1 MKKPF
6 FCVLI
11 LLFLFITVNQR
22 AAAETR
28 CDAAQ
33 YGEHTC
39 PPQHI
44 LPIDLTRDKVLLEV
58 NQPVVDIKAN
68 DSNNPL
74 MVLPEDKIS
83 ISLSLDTGSYAEQE
97 ADWWIV
103 ADTPF
108 GLFSYVYPDWQKD
121 LHYCIQAPLNGFSG
135 VPILDSPLPQG
146 SYTFYFAIDNNA
158 DGIADATWRD
168 SIEVHVVPPLKAV
181 DDSTVTDRT
190 PLILIHGNNSEA
202 EPYYR
207 WGDYLEKSEQDPEFS
222 DNFKIYLFQWDS
234 NRSNKFNAAALGTCI
249 DGMTVLN
256 DKKLMILA
264 HSRGGLVSR
273 YFLNDCVTEK
283 GIYSGQPAGERVD
296 YLITLGTPHRGSPG
310 ADPYW
315 CIFSFDYSYLSF
327 LAEQLSL
334 FYLNYIY
341 EPSYNN
347 LLWDDFENELTEDQ
361 VCWYPSILDS
371 ETEFCSTLQSA
382 QSDLD
387 ELNSEDSYLDKII
400 AFGGNE
406 FNEEPFQWGFGW
418 YEHKALSAFSILLA
432 EIPVIPT
439 GYPDTPID
447 DQYRPFRANDG
458 MVPLTSAL
466 LLKSGSQGLFTVQ
479 NGQLIYDPQEL
490 NSQCRLKKC
499 IVIENR
505 QTDHLDFLDDEEI
518 IDLVISTIKNIK

>member
-1 MKKPF
+1 MKKTL

-11 LLFLFITVNQR
+11 LFFLFVNVNKR
-22 AAAETR
+22 AAAETG
-28 CDAAQ
+28 CDATRN
-33 YGEHTC
+33 GECTC
-39 PPQHI
+39 SPQHI
-44 LPIDLTRDKVLLEV
+44 LPIGLANNKVLLEL

-68 DSNNPL
+68 YSNDSL
-74 MVLPEDKIS
+74 MVLPEDKVS
-83 ISLSLDTGSYAEQE
+83 ISLSLDPGSYAGQE

-103 ADTPF
+103 ADTPY
-108 GLFSYVYPDWQKD
+108 GLFSYVHPDWRED
-121 LHYCIQAPLNGFSG
+121 LHYCIQAHLNGFSDF
-135 VPILDSPLPQG
+135 PILNSPLPQG

-158 DGIADATWRD
+158 DGIADVTWMD
-168 SIEVHVVPPLKAV
+168 SIKVHVVPPLKTA
-181 DDSTVTDRT
+181 DDSAVTDRT
-190 PLILIHGNNSEA
+190 PLILVHGNNSESKS
-202 EPYYR
+202 YYR
-207 WGDYLEKSEQDPEFS
+207 WGDYLKKSEQDTEFL

-234 NRSNKFNAAALGTCI
+234 NQSNKFNAAALGTCI
-249 DGMTVLN
+249 DGMKVLN

-273 YFLNDCVTEK
+273 YFMNDHITEK
-283 GIYSGQPAGERVD
+283 GIYSGQPAGERTD
-296 YLITLGTPHRGSPG
+296 YLITLGTPHRGTPG

-315 CIFSFDYSYLSF
+315 CIFSFDYNYSSF

-347 LLWDDFENELTEDQ
+347 LLWDDFENELTEVP
-361 VCWYPSILDS
+361 VCWYPSILNSD
-371 ETEFCSTLQSA
+371 TEFCSTLQSA

-387 ELNSEDSYLDKII
+387 ELNSEDSYLDKIV

-418 YEHKALSAFSILLA
+418 HEHKALSAFSILLA

-439 GYPDTPID
+439 DYPEIPID
-447 DQYRPFRANDG
+447 DQYRPFQANDG

-466 LLKSGSQGLFTVQ
+466 FLKSGPQKLFTFQ
-479 NGQLIYDPQEL
+479 DGQLIYDPQKL
-490 NSQCRLKKC
+490 NSQCQLKRC